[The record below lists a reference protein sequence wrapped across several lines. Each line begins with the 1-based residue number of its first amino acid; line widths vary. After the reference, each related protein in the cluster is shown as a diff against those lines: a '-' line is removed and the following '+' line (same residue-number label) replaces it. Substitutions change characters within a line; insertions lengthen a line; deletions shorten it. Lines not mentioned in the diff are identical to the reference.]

1 MRIIVQTRPAPDGRI
16 TAMNENT
23 DLGIDVSLFC
33 PEHHHIGNLM
43 KFSAQIGF
51 RPRDGQLA
59 AWPPHQSDMWWE
71 VRCPDG
77 CPGVLGGPI
86 DPIRTNNVD
95 FALACELPAG
105 KRIVDGRV
113 SAKITA

>member
-1 MRIIVQTRPAPDGRI
+1 MRIIVQTPPAPDGRI

-33 PEHHHIGNLM
+33 PEHHHVGNLM

-51 RPRDGQLA
+51 RPRGGQLA

-86 DPIRTNNVD
+86 DPIRQEVNRLADDPKRTN
-95 FALACELPAG
+95 AHYTL
-105 KRIVDGRV
+105 KRVG
-113 SAKITA
+113 

>member
-1 MRIIVQTRPAPDGRI
+1 MSIVVRTRSAPDGRI
-16 TAMNENT
+16 TAMNENE

-33 PEHHHIGNLM
+33 PEHHHVGNLM

-51 RPRDGQLA
+51 RPKDGQLA

-77 CPGVLGGPI
+77 CPGVFGGPI
-86 DPIRTNNVD
+86 DPIRQEVNRLADDPKRTN
-95 FALACELPAG
+95 AHYTL
-105 KRIVDGRV
+105 KRVG
-113 SAKITA
+113 

>member
-1 MRIIVQTRPAPDGRI
+1 MSIVVRNRSAPDGRI
-16 TAMNENT
+16 TAMNENQ

-33 PEHHHIGNLM
+33 PEHHHVGNLM

-77 CPGVLGGPI
+77 CPGVFGGPI
-86 DPIRTNNVD
+86 DPIRQEVNRLADDPKRTNAHYTLKQV
-95 FALACELPAG
+95 G
-105 KRIVDGRV
+105 
-113 SAKITA
+113 